1 MTEVAL
7 SWVKM
12 QNVGA
17 SSGANENGEDDALR
31 AAANLLI
38 GAQAGERF
46 MLQSVRPLASPA
58 NHTLSRL
65 IMLPINYPHP

>member
-1 MTEVAL
+1 M
-7 SWVKM
+7 
-12 QNVGA
+12 GA
-17 SSGANENGEDDALR
+17 FGIISSANENGEDDALR
-31 AAANLLI
+31 ALAANLLI

-46 MLQSVRPLASPA
+46 MPQSVRPLASPA